1 MNALER
7 YRERVRRDQ
16 REALIW
22 KKRARAKAKAST
34 PLTAAMVAELIGAEP
49 EMEIGSRSESCRWNW
64 RWIRVLSLRSGFG
77 GAS

>member
-49 EMEIGSRSESCRWNW
+49 EMEIGSRSESCRWN
-64 RWIRVLSLRSGFG
+64 
-77 GAS
+77 